1 MTPIAARRPGFF
13 MVWKCLLLLLLPL
26 AAAQAQPPLAF
37 QLGHIQVTRLWAPP
51 TPPTASVAA
60 VYLWITNSG
69 SKADR
74 LLSVSS
80 PVAGSAELHSTTMT
94 QGIMRMRMVEA
105 VDLPP
110 GVPIKIQ
117 PGGLHIMLQGLKQ
130 PLQPGSTLTLTLE
143 FRDAGMLT
151 VQVPVKAPE

>member
-1 MTPIAARRPGFF
+1 MLS
-13 MVWKCLLLLLLPL
+13 KCLLVLVLLSVT
-26 AAAQAQPPLAF
+26 AARAQPPAQAF

-51 TPPTASVAA
+51 TPPSTSVAA
-60 VYLWITNSG
+60 IYLWITNGG

-74 LLSVSS
+74 LVSVST
-80 PVAGSAELHSTTMT
+80 PIAASAELHSTTMT
-94 QGIMRMRMVEA
+94 QGIMRMRMVEG

-130 PLQPGSTLTLTLE
+130 PLQPGMFLPLTLQ